1 VNNSKKQKLDSPTA
15 VVTIPQLPA
24 TTVDIS
30 TAPPTNPAPQTVGM
44 SLIDSKYLSIFQK
57 MQILQNQTTRIND
70 SYNNQRS
77 LALQNALYENM
88 LLHGD
93 SAGHK

>member
-1 VNNSKKQKLDSPTA
+1 MNNSKKQKLDSPAA
-15 VVTIPQLPA
+15 VVNIPQLPA
-24 TTVDIS
+24 TTVDTS
-30 TAPPTNPAPQTVGM
+30 TAPPTNSAPQTVGM
-44 SLIDSKYLSIFQK
+44 SLIDSKNLSIFQK
-57 MQILQNQTTRIND
+57 TQILQNHTTRIND

-93 SAGHK
+93 SAGLK